1 MINVKTHE
9 DNTKYEDFLRSF
21 QILTVLWNQIDTLF
35 IADTKKVTVAKLL
48 SLGYEFHLLCHYLL
62 KPFLETA

>member
-1 MINVKTHE
+1 MLKHI
-9 DNTKYEDFLRSF
+9 YEDWLRSI

-35 IADTKKVTVAKLL
+35 NTNTKKVTVAKLL
-48 SLGYEFHLLCHYLL
+48 SLGYEFYLLCHYLL

>member
-1 MINVKTHE
+1 M
-9 DNTKYEDFLRSF
+9 KYEDWLRSI

-35 IADTKKVTVAKLL
+35 NTDTKKVTVVKLL
-48 SLGYEFHLLCHYLL
+48 SLGNEFHLLCHYLL